1 VSSRRISIALI
12 AAAALGTSLL
22 GAAPAQAKAVVI
34 TPAWS
39 PFDPPADVNAL
50 ATQVLGSVYG
60 LSCGDVSATGWSGDA
75 GDDVANGWKT
85 SVFTTL
91 EMTSACSTMTARQGT
106 GTSVAFFSRADVS
119 AGVGI
124 AGMVKDAA
132 VIDWDFVPKP
142 RVGQWVGIA
151 ARAADGAAL
160 PMLQLRIAKVGTDTF
175 TVDSPVSAAYLGAPV
190 VDNVGRALGMVTAAG
205 TVVTGAPKF
214 CPVLF
219 ICADAARV
227 WWNITAPSGVRD
239 LTATPGKGKVA
250 FTWKRAA
257 SDGGAF
263 ATYWFRVNEGEWK
276 RATNFQVTVDVPKG
290 KRVTVTVGTQNAAG
304 WGPVIAL
311 TARAR

>member
-1 VSSRRISIALI
+1 MSARRACLALI

-22 GAAPAQAKAVVI
+22 GAAPAQANPVVV

-39 PFDPPADVNAL
+39 PFDPPADANAL

-60 LSCGDVSATGWSGDA
+60 LSCGDISATGWSGDA
-75 GDDVANGWKT
+75 GDDVAKGWKT
-85 SVFTTL
+85 SLFTTL
-91 EMTSACSTMTARQGT
+91 EMTGTCLTMTARQGT
-106 GTSVAFFSRADVS
+106 STRTAFFSRADVS

-132 VIDWDFVPKP
+132 FIDWDYVPKP

-151 ARAADGAAL
+151 ARSADGAAL
-160 PMLQLRIAKVGTDTF
+160 PMLKLRIAKVGTDTF
-175 TVDSPVSAAYLGAPV
+175 TVGASVPAAYLGAPV

-205 TVVTGAPKF
+205 TMVTGAPKF

-219 ICADAARV
+219 ICGDAARV

-263 ATYWFRVNEGEWK
+263 ATYWFRVNKGEWK
-276 RATNFQVTVDVPKG
+276 LATNFQVTVDVPKG

-304 WGPVIAL
+304 WGPMIAL